1 MSFFNKLF
9 GGGKEEKAAP
19 PPPPTK
25 SETEKIQ
32 EKKIKIES
40 ALNDLDTKIKVFED
54 KEKKFDY
61 KIELLKNKAKE
72 LIAADKKKEA
82 KKYVEEATKV
92 QKQAEVLNILSR
104 AILSEKKCSSIRSS
118 SLNKQSWTWKL
129 SMHLIMLQS
138 TSKSKKNI
146 LTKCRISF
154 WTDNRQKCARRK

>member
-25 SETEKIQ
+25 SEAEKIA

-61 KIELLKNKAKE
+61 KIEMLKNKAKE

-92 QKQAEVLNILSR
+92 QKQAEVLVILSR
-104 AILSEKKCSSIRSS
+104 AILCGRRSSSIRNSS
-118 SLNKQSWTWKL
+118 WSKPSWTWK
-129 SMHLIMLQS
+129 QS
-138 TSKSKKNI
+138 TL
-146 LTKCRISF
+146 LT
-154 WTDNRQKCARRK
+154 T

>member
-9 GGGKEEKAAP
+9 GGDEKKKTAP

-25 SETEKIQ
+25 SEAEKIQ
-32 EKKIKIES
+32 QKKIKIEA

-72 LIAADKKKEA
+72 LIAADKKKDA

-92 QKQAEVLNILSR
+92 QKQAQVLISLSR
-104 AILSEKKCSSIRSS
+104 ITAYVKKFQSTKSS
-118 SLNKQSWTWKL
+118 SWNKLLWIWRL
-129 SMHLIMLQS
+129 LMPLMM
-138 TSKSKKNI
+138 
-146 LTKCRISF
+146 
-154 WTDNRQKCARRK
+154 